1 MSETPKVTETEK
13 KTKVAKSAPL
23 TKEER
28 SARMKEV
35 AAKRA
40 EGKKNSDKKPE
51 SRSARAHITFPVS
64 RVDRLLR
71 DGRYAP
77 RVEST
82 APVYLAAVLEYL
94 VFEILELAHNICS
107 QNKKTR
113 ITPQHINWAVANDL
127 ELNQL
132 FQHVTIASGGVL
144 PMNTANTE
152 KKTKKTTKKS
162 TSEAASQTF

>member
-1 MSETPKVTETEK
+1 MSESAAKIESDK
-13 KTKVAKSAPL
+13 KARAAATLAK
-23 TKEER
+23 KEE
-28 SARMKEV
+28 K
-35 AAKRA
+35 AAINKAAAQKRA
-40 EGKKNSDKKPE
+40 EAKKNSDKKPE

-144 PMNTANTE
+144 PINTASTE
-152 KKTKKTTKKS
+152 KKASKKTKKPA
-162 TSEAASQTF
+162 SESAASQTY